1 MHAPLATETPS
12 NTTSAGGGKTLLLSA
27 MVAALGSFLFG
38 FDTVVVS
45 GTNDLVKSA
54 FGLSDLMLGFTVSS
68 LLIGTMLG
76 SLLIGRPADRW
87 GRRPVLGVL
96 AVLFVIAALGCAEAW
111 NWYALIFF
119 RWLGGVAVGG
129 ASVVSPIY
137 ITEIAP
143 ARRRGLLV
151 AVSQLNI
158 VLGILVA
165 TVSNYVVARVL
176 GHDHPSTW
184 RWMFGVM
191 TAPALAFL
199 FTALLIPE
207 SPRWLVKRGRRAE
220 AERILVRFG
229 YGEPASQADE
239 IQQSLAAEQAAP
251 DHGFR
256 DLVAVALVAQVL
268 ALLFIGKVNFL
279 YILLGVAVLLLGFG
293 KLIWNFPRKYVK
305 ALLLACAIGAFNQF
319 DGINAVLYY
328 APSIF
333 RMAGADSASALAKD
347 VILCLANLVMT
358 LVAMALI
365 DRVGRKALLLV
376 GSVTFVMSH
385 VLAAWVFATHAQG
398 WIVLAAMM
406 GIVGTHAYS
415 QGAVVWVIINELL
428 PNAVRAAGSAIVCF
442 LIWMLNAGITLTFPV
457 VAAKSGAY
465 AFGFFALMMV
475 IQFFVLLKVLPETKG
490 LSLEELQKR
499 LGVAD

>member
-1 MHAPLATETPS
+1 MHAPIATEIPAT
-12 NTTSAGGGKTLLLSA
+12 TTSAGGGGKTLLLSA
-27 MVAALGSFLFG
+27 VVAALGSFLFG

-45 GTNDLVKSA
+45 GTNDMVKSA
-54 FGLSDLMLGFTVSS
+54 FQLSDFMLGFTVMS

-96 AVLFVIAALGCAEAW
+96 AVLFVIAALGCARAW

-129 ASVVSPIY
+129 ASVVCPIY

-176 GHDHPSTW
+176 GPDHPSTW

-191 TAPALAFL
+191 TVPALGFL

-229 YGEPASQADE
+229 YANPAPQADE
-239 IQQSLAAEQAAP
+239 IQQSLAAEQAPARP
-251 DHGFR
+251 RLSRPGSGRAGGAGAGAARHRQGQLPLHR
-256 DLVAVALVAQVL
+256 AGA
-268 ALLFIGKVNFL
+268 GRCCW
-279 YILLGVAVLLLGFG
+279 LGFG
-293 KLIWNFPRKYVK
+293 KLVWNFPRQYLKP
-305 ALLLACAIGAFNQF
+305 LLLACMIGAFNQL

-333 RMAGADSASALAKD
+333 RMAGADKAGALMQA
-347 VILCLANLVMT
+347 VIIGLTNLVMT

-398 WIVLAAMM
+398 WSPLFLIHSSPLHGRGKVR
-406 GIVGTHAYS
+406 VKVYP
-415 QGAVVWVIINELL
+415 N
-428 PNAVRAAGSAIVCF
+428 NAVITATPYMSLAVAPRERSLTGR
-442 LIWMLNAGITLTFPV
+442 LNPWIIGP
-457 VAAKSGAY
+457 
-465 AFGFFALMMV
+465 
-475 IQFFVLLKVLPETKG
+475 
-490 LSLEELQKR
+490 
-499 LGVAD
+499 